1 MTEARRLLRLRRLA
15 KVSETRITGETFE
28 QDPAFDLQRYAER
41 SFIAHE
47 RALCDE
53 YDEPA
58 YSQFRKTLWDQVG

>member
-1 MTEARRLLRLRRLA
+1 MS
-15 KVSETRITGETFE
+15 KVRATGETFE
-28 QDPAFDLQRYAER
+28 RDPAFDLQRYAER